1 MSTLRIKSPISCNI
15 FSVLG
20 SSVGLKNLLK
30 ISRRVHDPRQR
41 SYRGFNLFD
50 GADLALFEAM
60 VPGEFTISGFQNRH
74 LRARLPGKS
83 SAQVSRLLKSLR
95 RHELIKKIGKN
106 YKFYLTKLGRRV
118 IITALK
124 LRSLYVIPALAPS

>member
-1 MSTLRIKSPISCNI
+1 M
-15 FSVLG
+15 
-20 SSVGLKNLLK
+20 
-30 ISRRVHDPRQR
+30 
-41 SYRGFNLFD
+41 
-50 GADLALFEAM
+50 ALFEAM